1 MDSSQ
6 QPSIR
11 LTMLPK
17 DTNGVGTI
25 FGGVILSNIDLAG
38 MIEVRRHT
46 SKKVVTVSLK
56 EVTFISPVFVG
67 DIVSF
72 YTQMTK
78 VGNTSIT
85 VEVRVV
91 VDRWKDGYQTTLDV
105 TKATVV
111 FVAIDDDC
119 KPIPVSDLRN

>member
-1 MDSSQ
+1 METNQ

-38 MIEVRRHT
+38 AVEVRRHT
-46 SKKVVTVSLK
+46 AKKVVTVSVK
-56 EVTFISPVFVG
+56 EVKFLSPVFVG

-72 YTQMTK
+72 YTQTTK

-91 VDRWKDGYQTTLDV
+91 VDRWKDGYQTTLNV
-105 TKATVV
+105 TEATVV
-111 FVAIDDDC
+111 YVAVDENN
-119 KPIPVSDLRN
+119 KPISIRN

>member
-1 MDSSQ
+1 MDRND

-38 MIEVRRHT
+38 AIEARRHT
-46 SKKVVTVSLK
+46 SQKVVTVSLK

-72 YTQMTK
+72 YTETTK
-78 VGNTSIT
+78 VGKTSIT
-85 VEVRVV
+85 IQVRVV
-91 VDRWKDGYQTTLDV
+91 VDRWKDGFQTTLDV
-105 TKATVV
+105 TEATVV
-111 FVAIDDDC
+111 YVAIDENN
-119 KPIPVSDLRN
+119 KPIVINSYI

>member
-1 MDSSQ
+1 MQDNQ

-38 MIEVRRHT
+38 AVEVRRHT
-46 SKKVVTVSLK
+46 AKKVVTVSIK
-56 EVTFISPVFVG
+56 EVKFLSPVFVG

-72 YTQMTK
+72 YTQTTK

-85 VEVRVV
+85 IEVRVV

-105 TKATVV
+105 TEATVV
-111 FVAIDDDC
+111 YVAVDENN
-119 KPIPVSDLRN
+119 KPISIRN

>member
-1 MDSSQ
+1 MQDNQ

-38 MIEVRRHT
+38 AVEVRRHT
-46 SKKVVTVSLK
+46 AKKVVTVCIK
-56 EVTFISPVFVG
+56 EVKFLSPVFVG

-72 YTQMTK
+72 YTQTTK

-85 VEVRVV
+85 IEVRVV

-105 TKATVV
+105 TEATVV
-111 FVAIDDDC
+111 YVAVDENN
-119 KPIPVSDLRN
+119 KPISIRN

>member
-1 MDSSQ
+1 MDRNE

-38 MIEVRRHT
+38 AVEARRHT
-46 SKKVVTVSLK
+46 SQKIVTVSLK

-72 YTQMTK
+72 YTEITK
-78 VGNTSIT
+78 VGRTSIT
-85 VEVRVV
+85 IQVCVV
-91 VDRWKDGYQTTLDV
+91 VDRWKDGFQTTLDV
-105 TKATVV
+105 TEATVV
-111 FVAIDDDC
+111 YVAVDENNKPVAINSY
-119 KPIPVSDLRN
+119 I